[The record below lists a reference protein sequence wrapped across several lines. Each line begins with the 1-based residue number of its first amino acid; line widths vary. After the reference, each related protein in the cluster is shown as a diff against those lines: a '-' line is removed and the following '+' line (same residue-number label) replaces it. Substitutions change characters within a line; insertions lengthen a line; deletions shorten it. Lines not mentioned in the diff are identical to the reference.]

1 MRSVSPRPARAA
13 AGARWIIAPAIGLG
27 LLLSACSSGSS
38 ASSASSGFSN
48 GLAAPAPGDHNA
60 AGIPSGAPVPSA
72 AGGSAAAGSEAAG
85 SAAGRAPAPPGTGIT
100 AVHLS
105 PASIIYTAEMTVRAS
120 NVPAATDQ
128 ARQIT
133 EAAGGYVSSESLATA
148 KDSSASV
155 TLKIPVT
162 LYPQTLN
169 GLATQ
174 LGKRLSLQQ
183 QAQDVTQQVTDV
195 NSQVAS
201 YQAAISQLRA
211 LLSHAG
217 SVADLLS
224 VQNQINDEEAGLEQ
238 LEAEQR
244 ALGQQTGYATVT
256 LTIVPAATPP
266 VQHKAAGTPGL
277 TRGLKAGWHALR
289 TAFSWTLAILGA
301 LAPFLAIAAAAAFIA
316 YRTRRWLLHRRSP
329 AHQPE

>member
-1 MRSVSPRPARAA
+1 MRRAFSRPARSA

-38 ASSASSGFSN
+38 ASSTSGGFAY
-48 GLAAPAPGDHNA
+48 GIGDHAAQGAAVPPA
-60 AGIPSGAPVPSA
+60 AGIPSAAAGSA
-72 AGGSAAAGSEAAG
+72 AGGSAAS
-85 SAAGRAPAPPGTGIT
+85 RAPGSPGSGIT

-105 PASIIYTAEMTVRAS
+105 PASIIYTAQLTVRAR
-120 NVPAATDQ
+120 NVTAATDQ
-128 ARQIT
+128 AVQT
-133 EAAGGYVSSESLATA
+133 VQAAGGYVASESLPSGADASAT
-148 KDSSASV
+148 V

-174 LGKRLSLQQ
+174 LGKRLGLQQ
-183 QAQDVTQQVTDV
+183 QAQDATQQVTDV

-224 VQNQINDEEAGLEQ
+224 VQNQINDEESGLEQ
-238 LEAEQR
+238 LKAEQR
-244 ALGQQTGYATVT
+244 ALGQQVSYATVT
-256 LTIVPAATPP
+256 LTVVPAAAP
-266 VQHKAAGTPGL
+266 VQHHKAAATPGL

-301 LAPFLAIAAAAAFIA
+301 LAPFLAIAAVAAFIA
-316 YRTRRWLLHRRSP
+316 YRTRRWLLHRRPP